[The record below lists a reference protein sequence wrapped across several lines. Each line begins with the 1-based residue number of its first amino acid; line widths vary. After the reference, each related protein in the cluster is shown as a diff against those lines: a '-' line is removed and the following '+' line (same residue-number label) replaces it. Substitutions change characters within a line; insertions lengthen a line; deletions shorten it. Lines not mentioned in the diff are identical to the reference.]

1 MCNTDL
7 ELPVIILAT
16 ADQRWRLADMNCTV
30 HWSVISVEGSHVF
43 DEMKWRHLELE
54 TILKQTPTEIIQ
66 LFI

>member
-1 MCNTDL
+1 
-7 ELPVIILAT
+7 
-16 ADQRWRLADMNCTV
+16 MNCTV